1 MGFLQSIV
9 KPFETI
15 NICTIAQKEDFCLSG
30 IGRCR
35 MADEGRN
42 CRTVRRN
49 AGRMAT
55 LAKGFYDFHK
65 KSLVL
70 ALFIEKGHTG
80 PCSEC
85 SHYYSVRQYK
95 TILVSYAW
103 LK

>member
-1 MGFLQSIV
+1 MQKESKIFSNRFGILQSIV

-35 MADEGRN
+35 MADEGRK

-55 LAKGFYDFHK
+55 LLPGRNQ
-65 KSLVL
+65 
-70 ALFIEKGHTG
+70 T
-80 PCSEC
+80 
-85 SHYYSVRQYK
+85 
-95 TILVSYAW
+95 
-103 LK
+103 LKMME